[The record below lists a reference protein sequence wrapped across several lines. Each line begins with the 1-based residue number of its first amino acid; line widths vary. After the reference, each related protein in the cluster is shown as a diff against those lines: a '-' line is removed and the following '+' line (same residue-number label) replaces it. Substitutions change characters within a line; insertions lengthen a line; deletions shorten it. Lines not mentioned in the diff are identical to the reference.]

1 MRNDD
6 LAAEVARLGG
16 LGAQRVRQGALMVMR
31 DPAGLSGAI
40 IPPPDR
46 IVRAGEIDLAHPMG
60 LLVHFAGLAPSSR
73 RWSRKRLARLMGGC
87 APNSLM

>member
-16 LGAQRVRQGALMVMR
+16 LGAQRVRQALMVMR
-31 DPAGLSGAI
+31 DSAGAI
-40 IPPPDR
+40 IPPPER
-46 IVRAGEIDLAHPMG
+46 MVRAGEMDLAHPMG
-60 LLVHFAGLAPSSR
+60 LLVQFAGLAPSSR
-73 RWSRKRLARLMGGC
+73 RWSRNRLARLMGGC